1 MNEVN
6 TQVVMLPEESIP
18 DWYDGKRI
26 NEVLFCQQFLK
37 KHPMKAVL
45 KKAPDE
51 VCSWQAVYGRW
62 ADRRRGAD
70 RQSHSGGN
78 FRLSDIRTF
87 KGSGKS
93 AFQHQAASLFA
104 ASAH

>member
-37 KHPMKAVL
+37 
-45 KKAPDE
+45 
-51 VCSWQAVYGRW
+51 STR
-62 ADRRRGAD
+62 
-70 RQSHSGGN
+70 
-78 FRLSDIRTF
+78 
-87 KGSGKS
+87 
-93 AFQHQAASLFA
+93 
-104 ASAH
+104 